1 MINFILIIIL
11 IFGFFI
17 GLKRGFILQSLH
29 LLGFIAAFIVA
40 AIYYDTL
47 AGKLSLW
54 IPYPEISDDSVWA
67 GFLQSMP
74 LEKAFYNAIAFA
86 IIFFAVKILLQ
97 IIASM
102 LDFVSAIPV
111 LGSINKIL
119 GALLGFI
126 EVYILIFI
134 VLFILAL
141 TPLTKLQ
148 NWMNDSSVAMFIIE
162 KTPILSDK
170 VMSLWLG

>member
-1 MINFILIIIL
+1 MLNFILIIIL